1 MRPLNSREQTTQ
13 NSRVWRVL
21 QEDNSVTQCAS
32 AGKPLPERIHDRTF
46 FSYDKT
52 FGESSTT
59 REVYKQTSQGIVES
73 VVRGLNGTIFLY
85 GQTNS
90 GKTFTM
96 QGSGTCY
103 VFEYFGTYFGCLPR
117 K

>member
-59 REVYKQTSQGIVES
+59 QEVYK
-73 VVRGLNGTIFLY
+73 
-85 GQTNS
+85 
-90 GKTFTM
+90 
-96 QGSGTCY
+96 
-103 VFEYFGTYFGCLPR
+103 
-117 K
+117 